1 MASDRINYGID
12 LGTSNSAIV
21 RMQRGAPVVIKNDF
35 QGDTTPS
42 AVAFGRGARIRV
54 GTQAH
59 NQLRGDRLRTLKLD
73 REHSNVSVEF
83 KRTMGSD
90 RRYTHSVD
98 PSAGLTSEELSA
110 EVLKELRRYV
120 TDGDVS
126 AAVIAIPAAFNV
138 PQQQATLRAAE
149 LAGLRQCLLLQEPV
163 AAAMAYGLLEAV
175 HAYEKWL
182 VFDFGGGT
190 FDVALALV
198 EDGQITVKDTE
209 GDNYLGGKDLDRA
222 VVEKNILEAVG
233 YDIDI
238 HDYVAEESRRAT
250 WLRDALKHWAEE
262 ANIALSFRESH
273 HVISDLD
280 EIKLADGRYVDL
292 DFEITRE
299 RLRPVVEPI
308 FQRAIDKA
316 KVLLTRHGLSG
327 SDLDELIL
335 VGGPTYSPILR
346 EMLAKQIRPPN
357 TSMDPMTVVAK
368 GAALYAS
375 TVALASDLGPAA
387 HSRGS
392 SAQSTLRLEVG
403 YEPTSIS
410 REEFVTVKCRN
421 PSDLRR
427 LGPLTVEL
435 HRTGTG
441 WRSGKHPLTEHGALF
456 ELELE
461 ENRVN
466 IFDLVVTT
474 SRGDGVAT
482 HPSEITIIHGTKVTG
497 SPLPNNLGIEVWDKS
512 EENRVFTPLKG
523 TEKSKP
529 LPVTGTKTGLSTHS
543 QIRPGVSSD
552 RLFIRIYEGDAD
564 APGVPVVLCDHV
576 VSLELTGDQ
585 VNRVIPAGTTFELT
599 VITQASSAVP
609 EVVRLLFPT
618 LDDEEYELEIPSKG
632 QASRTEWV
640 ADELAEARR
649 RMALIRA
656 SGQADGAELDEIESK
671 IAAAKDLMDGA
682 GSDTDAWIQAISRLK
697 EALRGLYK
705 LVEASAWP
713 DAEAELDEAWVDLD
727 RANREEGYDASRR
740 EMQQA
745 KQRLTQVKT
754 SQDAGL
760 ARELVADFRRS
771 TFILKRCEWSKE
783 VINWARWQFGRVHW
797 KNPAQARQAVDEGMR
812 AMLADR
818 PCPELLDHA
827 RQILEL
833 VVQESEDDPR
843 PPVPHLD
850 DPAR

>member
-12 LGTSNSAIV
+12 LGTTNSAIV

-42 AVAFGRGARIRV
+42 AVAFGRGGRIRV

-73 REHSNVSVEF
+73 REHCSVFVEF
-83 KRTMGSD
+83 KRTMGTNH
-90 RRYTHSVD
+90 RYSASVNT
-98 PSAGLTSEELSA
+98 PEGFTSEALSA

-120 TDGDVS
+120 TAGDVN
-126 AAVIAIPAAFNV
+126 AAVVAIPAAFTV

-149 LAGLRQCLLLQEPV
+149 LAGLRQCHLLQEPV
-163 AAAMAYGLLEAV
+163 AAAMAYGLMEAG
-175 HAYEKWL
+175 HSNEKWL

-190 FDVALALV
+190 FDAALALA
-198 EDGQITVKDTE
+198 EDGQISVKDTE

-222 VVEKNILEAVG
+222 VVEEIILEAVAQ
-233 YDIDI
+233 DVDI
-238 HDYVAEESRRAT
+238 HDYVAGDSRRAI
-250 WLRDALKHWAEE
+250 WLRDALKYWAEQ
-262 ANIALSFRESH
+262 ANIRLSSRKSH
-273 HVISDLD
+273 PVESDLGD
-280 EIKLADGRYVDL
+280 IELADGREIEL
-292 DFEITRE
+292 DFEITRK
-299 RLRPVVEPI
+299 RLRPVVGPI

-316 KVLLTRHGLSG
+316 KVLMARHGLSG
-327 SDLDELIL
+327 SDLDALIL
-335 VGGPTYSPILR
+335 VGGPTYSPILQQ
-346 EMLAKQIRPPN
+346 MLAEQIRPPS
-357 TSMDPMTVVAK
+357 TSVDPMTVVAQ

-375 TVALASDLGPAA
+375 TVALDSNLGPAS
-387 HSRGS
+387 HRRNT
-392 SAQSTLRLEVG
+392 SAQTTLRLEVG
-403 YEPTSIS
+403 YEATSIS
-410 REEFVTVKCRN
+410 RDEFLTVKWRN

-427 LGPLTVEL
+427 LGSLTVEL
-435 HRTGTG
+435 YRTGTG

-461 ENRVN
+461 ENRANV
-466 IFDLVVTT
+466 FDLVVTT
-474 SRGDGVAT
+474 ARGDRVTT
-482 HPSEITIIHGTKVTG
+482 HPSEIAIIHGTKVTG
-497 SPLPNNLGIEVWDKS
+497 SPLPNNLGVEVWDKAG
-512 EENRVFTPLKG
+512 ENRVLAPLKG
-523 TEKSKP
+523 AEKSKS
-529 LPVTGTKTGLSTHS
+529 LPVTGTRTGLSTHA
-543 QIRPGVSSD
+543 QIRPGVSGD
-552 RLFIRIYEGDAD
+552 RLLIRIYEGGAD
-564 APGVPVVLCDHV
+564 APGVPVVLCEHV
-576 VSLELTGDQ
+576 VSLQLTGDQ

-632 QASRTEWV
+632 QASQTEWL

-649 RMALIRA
+649 RIASMRA
-656 SGQADGAELDEIESK
+656 SRQADGAELDDIEST
-671 IAAAKDLMDGA
+671 ISAAKDLMDGA
-682 GSDTDAWIQAISRLK
+682 GSDTDARIQANSRLK

-727 RANREEGYDASRR
+727 RANREEGYDAARR
-740 EMQQA
+740 EMQEA
-745 KQRLTQVKT
+745 RRRLAQVKT

-760 ARELVADFRRS
+760 ARELVADFRRL

-783 VINWARWQFGRVHW
+783 VINWARWQFGRIHW

-833 VVQESEDDPR
+833 VVQESEEDPR